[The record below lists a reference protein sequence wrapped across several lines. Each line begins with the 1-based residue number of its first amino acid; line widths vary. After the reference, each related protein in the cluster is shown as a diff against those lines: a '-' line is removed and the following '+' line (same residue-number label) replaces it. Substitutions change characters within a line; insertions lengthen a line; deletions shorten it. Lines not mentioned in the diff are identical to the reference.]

1 MYQRVLSE
9 YKMELLSSLADLLK
23 IRMGEVLRYIP
34 EISVVTGR
42 EQF

>member
-23 IRMGEVLRYIP
+23 IRIGKVLGNIP
-34 EISVVTGR
+34 EISVVTGW